1 MTPAIQAMQD
11 LEQRMHKKYGD
22 KPMSKYVKQ
31 DLLSVIKVTN
41 ELLDETATN
50 LFIAE
55 RRLEEANL

>member
-1 MTPAIQAMQD
+1 MQD